1 MGAYF
6 TDRQGNTR
14 YVADDA
20 EYKKLDDAEWGG
32 GGDSQQAQP
41 SSEGKTATQE
51 KPKEEEP
58 RTVPDKWSDVGSQIR
73 QTFAKGVQKVA
84 PSDKRAEAI
93 SKREEL
99 IEANKAD
106 DPLLKD
112 EALPGAYRTV
122 QSALDG
128 LVSLPLQLS
137 ASGYLDSSYV
147 SRKLGLGGFIDTL
160 TGGQPDWE
168 KQLHEKY
175 ELNQKEI
182 AQYGRVDGQ
191 PLGWREGWL
200 GGQYLSKD
208 SDFYKKH
215 KPESEIVDLGAQ
227 IVGVIGTAG
236 GIRKGLTWLG
246 MARTG
251 TAAGGTFNV
260 MQGIP
265 TTVNKPGFWT
275 SAGFFLRA

>member
-32 GGDSQQAQP
+32 GGDSP
-41 SSEGKTATQE
+41 SSEEKGSSTAT
-51 KPKEEEP
+51 KEESSVDKTIRENDEYLNQP
-58 RTVPDKWSDVGSQIR
+58 WAQKMMQEGSLGKVPDKWSDVGSQIR
-73 QTFAKGVQKVA
+73 QGFAKGVQKVA
-84 PSDKRAEAI
+84 PSEERAEAI
-93 SKREEL
+93 SEREKL

-106 DPLLKD
+106 DPLVED
-112 EALPGAYRTV
+112 EVLPGAYRTV
-122 QSALDG
+122 QSALDS

-147 SRKLGLGGFIDTL
+147 NRKLGLGGFIDTL
-160 TGGQPDWE
+160 TGGQPEFE

-182 AQYGRVDGQ
+182 EQYGRVDGQ

-200 GGQYLSKD
+200 GGQ
-208 SDFYKKH
+208 
-215 KPESEIVDLGAQ
+215 
-227 IVGVIGTAG
+227 
-236 GIRKGLTWLG
+236 
-246 MARTG
+246 
-251 TAAGGTFNV
+251 
-260 MQGIP
+260 
-265 TTVNKPGFWT
+265 
-275 SAGFFLRA
+275 